1 MKPAL
6 LDVNVLIA
14 LFEET
19 HVHHQTAHAWFGEN
33 RGRGW
38 ATCPATEN
46 GFLRVMSRPIQGRAT
61 VWPGTLVGYLR
72 ALCSAPDHV
81 FWPASI
87 SLRDSGIF
95 ELSAATPRQLMD
107 IYMAGLAHANG
118 GVFATFDRTIP
129 TNTIVGAP
137 ADLLELIGV

>member
-1 MKPAL
+1 
-6 LDVNVLIA
+6 
-14 LFEET
+14 
-19 HVHHQTAHAWFGEN
+19 
-33 RGRGW
+33 
-38 ATCPATEN
+38 
-46 GFLRVMSRPIQGRAT
+46 
-61 VWPGTLVGYLR
+61 LR

-95 ELSAATPRQLMD
+95 ELSAATGRQLID
-107 IYMAGLAHANG
+107 IYLAGLAHAHG

-137 ADLLELIGV
+137 ADLLEVIGA